1 MPDAPPPPAPP
12 EARLSRAEVW
22 NGVLGVLALL
32 SLGPIL
38 LVEAQDLQWPDPRF
52 QRLAALDLVFVLLF
66 LGDFVVGIARAT
78 DRRAYLK
85 RHWYELPGLVPL
97 YFEGVAWL
105 RVAQVLRVARLLRLL
120 RAMKALNHL
129 RGMAFVD
136 RVLRRNKL
144 AHSLVIA
151 TLVVLAMATVVWL
164 LERGH
169 NPNLA
174 HYDDA
179 LWWAVVTAST
189 VGYGDITPTSGLA
202 RLCAGVL
209 MLMGI
214 GLIGVVASSL
224 SAALIVE
231 NAEAPP
237 AQGGAPSLA
246 GELERLAA
254 LHARGALS
262 DAEFAAAK
270 RKLLG

>member
-1 MPDAPPPPAPP
+1 M
-12 EARLSRAEVW
+12 
-22 NGVLGVLALL
+22 
-32 SLGPIL
+32 
-38 LVEAQDLQWPDPRF
+38 
-52 QRLAALDLVFVLLF
+52 
-66 LGDFVVGIARAT
+66 
-78 DRRAYLK
+78 
-85 RHWYELPGLVPL
+85 PL

-120 RAMKALNHL
+120 RAMKALRHL
-129 RGMAFVD
+129 RGLAFVD

-144 AHSLVIA
+144 AHSLIVA

-174 HYDDA
+174 HFDDA

-231 NAEAPP
+231 EEEAKGVH
-237 AQGGAPSLA
+237 AAPSLA
-246 GELERLAA
+246 SELERLAA

-270 RKLLG
+270 AKLLG